1 MERPTLDALNTPLPN
16 WLWAELFYRV
26 LSWGRGAVLA
36 GGAGQVELCYSG
48 FGSQCW
54 VQRLCTWPAPTML
67 SCRVLPGLSAH
78 CQLSWGTGH
87 WGSALGTLIQH
98 VRCTVSAQGPLQA
111 SETRLSPKKR
121 LTLSY
126 QLDSI
131 LFFPGDP
138 SGLCGWQY
146 HLFIRKSH
154 SNIWLAYLVAIILN
168 LEVLPEKLTSA
179 YEGITLKQL
188 SSKRRGVFIHQ
199 LKKKVVFK
207 VTNKSHSDKQGI
219 LKL

>member
-1 MERPTLDALNTPLPN
+1 M
-16 WLWAELFYRV
+16 LWIHLFPIGCGQSFSIGFCPGEEV
-26 LSWGRGAVLA
+26 QFWQEGRGRLSCATQTSDHSA
-36 GGAGQVELCYSG
+36 GCSV
-48 FGSQCW
+48 
-54 VQRLCTWPAPTML
+54 CTWPAPTML
-67 SCRVLPGLSAH
+67 SCRVLLGLSAH

-87 WGSALGTLIQH
+87 WGYALGTLIQH
-98 VRCTVSAQGPLQA
+98 RCTVSAQGPLQA

-146 HLFIRKSH
+146 HLFIRKSY

-168 LEVLPEKLTSA
+168 LEVLTEKLTSTF
-179 YEGITLKQL
+179 EGITLKQL